1 MSFKSI
7 PNKKPTEVKGV
18 NFSSDSGD
26 ISFIPPEPLHY
37 GRNMCIYICGGVG
50 SGKTSLLMSL
60 LHAKGH
66 KKKNSNEKHARF
78 FWKVFNKVYMM
89 SASLGTMDLDK
100 IKVPEDQIFGDYDPE
115 ILQTIIDDEK
125 DSEENNNTLI
135 VIDDCIKSINNSRNK
150 LAETTLCRAIINRR
164 HCCVHNDGP
173 KGGGLSLIL
182 TSQKYNFLLYSVRAN
197 ISHLCVFRT
206 NNNKEKQ
213 NIFEEYCN
221 DLSDKGFHK
230 LLDYV
235 WDKPYQ
241 FLFIDINQPTSKKYY
256 KNFDLI
262 IIPDEF
268 LS

>member
-1 MSFKSI
+1 MLSVIK
-7 PNKKPTEVKGV
+7 NKKPTEVKGV
-18 NFSSDSGD
+18 DFSCDVTSGG
-26 ISFIPPEPLHY
+26 FTPPEPLHY

-50 SGKTSLLMSL
+50 SGKTSLLMTL

-66 KKKNSNEKHARF
+66 KKKNSSERHARF
-78 FWKVFNKVYMM
+78 FYKVFNKVYMM

-100 IKVPEDQIFGDYDPE
+100 IKIPEEQIYSDYDPE
-115 ILQTIIDDEK
+115 VLHGIIEMEQE
-125 DSEENNNTLI
+125 SGENNNNLI

-164 HCCVHNDGP
+164 HCCVNNDGP
-173 KGGGLSLIL
+173 SGGGLTIIL

-213 NIFEEYCN
+213 NIFEEYCS
-221 DLSDKGFHK
+221 DISDKGFHK
-230 LLDYV
+230 LLDFV

-241 FLFIDINQPTSKKYY
+241 FLFIDINQPTHKKYY
-256 KNFDLI
+256 KNFVWRHK
-262 IIPDEF
+262 
-268 LS
+268 